1 MMSEWQKVA
10 WNIDDQEWQAIANS
24 RRQIETS
31 WQRTIQQVEAPSSTA
46 SKPLDRI
53 TRSAVSHRRSIQPIG
68 IQPWQAEFTKERFAT
83 RSRPPLKQPQVELP
97 QFASRR

>member
-1 MMSEWQKVA
+1 MSEWQNVE
-10 WNIDDQEWQAIANS
+10 WNINDQEWQAIANS

-31 WQRTIQQVEAPSSTA
+31 WQRTIQPVEVPSRTPSN
-46 SKPLDRI
+46 PLERI
-53 TRSAVSHRRSIQPIG
+53 TVSAVSQRRSIQPIG

>member
-1 MMSEWQKVA
+1 MSEWQKVE
-10 WNIDDQEWQAIANS
+10 WNIDEQEWHAIANS

-31 WQRTIQQVEAPSSTA
+31 WHRTIQGVEISSRPA

-53 TRSAVSHRRSIQPIG
+53 TISGVSHRPSIQPIG
-68 IQPWQAEFTKERFAT
+68 IQPWQAELTKERFAT
-83 RSRPPLKQPQVELP
+83 RSRPPRQQPQVELP